1 MRVTK
6 GESEGSF
13 VFSSTLEFVNAGD
26 ILDCR
31 YEITDKNGII
41 HIGRVDFDI
50 EPMGSTVVN
59 VPNDTEEYENET
71 FIRFIF
77 TAKED
82 TDFCKKDYEVCFDQL
97 KIAEGKDCKAAEVK
111 GEVTAVETPLD
122 ITVTVGDVVYRFD
135 KRKSAFVSVNSAAES
150 FLTDLCSITSSVRL
164 RIMML

>member
-59 VPNDTEEYENET
+59 VPNDTAEYENET

-82 TDFCKKDYEVCFDQL
+82 TDYCENGYEVCFDQL
-97 KIAEGKDCKAAEVK
+97 
-111 GEVTAVETPLD
+111 
-122 ITVTVGDVVYRFD
+122 R
-135 KRKSAFVSVNSAAES
+135 
-150 FLTDLCSITSSVRL
+150 
-164 RIMML
+164 